1 MKIFLT
7 GGAGFVG
14 SHLADAL
21 VGAGHELVIVD
32 DLSTGERSQVPAGAE
47 FHELDIRS
55 PEAAALL
62 AGGGFDV
69 LAHLAAQA
77 SVQKSVAAPVF
88 DAEVNVGGTLNLLEA
103 CVRGNVGKVLFASTG
118 GAIYGEPE
126 AATRAQDEEHRQRP
140 VSPYALSKLAAENY
154 LKHYYRNVHGMQLL
168 IMRYANVYGP
178 RQNPGGECGV
188 VAIFARKFLAGETP
202 TIYGDGRQTR
212 DYVYVGD
219 LVRAHLS
226 ALDYGQSATL
236 NLGSGIETPLQD
248 LCRLIAEAAGSRT
261 EPEHGAPKIGDL
273 KRSVLDCSRAEE
285 LLGWRAAKPLAEG
298 VAETVA
304 WLAKREGLLPPLPK
318 EAGNG

>member
-7 GGAGFVG
+7 GGAGFIG

-55 PEAAALL
+55 YEAAALL
-62 AGGGFDV
+62 AGGGFDALV
-69 LAHLAAQA
+69 HLAAQA

-88 DAEVNVGGTLNLLEA
+88 DAEVNIGGTLNLLEA
-103 CVRGNVGKVLFASTG
+103 CIRGGVGKVLFASTG

-126 AATRAQDEEHRQRP
+126 AATRAQNEEHPQRP
-140 VSPYALSKLAAENY
+140 VSPYALSKLAAETY
-154 LKHYYRNVHGMQLL
+154 LKHYYEGVHGRQLL
-168 IMRYANVYGP
+168 ILRYANVYGP
-178 RQNPGGECGV
+178 RQNPHGECGV
-188 VAIFARKFLAGETP
+188 VAIFAGKFLAGETP
-202 TIYGDGRQTR
+202 TIYGDGRQSR

-219 LVRAHLS
+219 LVRAHLA

-236 NLGSGIETPLQD
+236 NLGSGVETPLHE
-248 LCRLIAEAAGSRT
+248 LCRLIADAAGSRA
-261 EPEHGAPKIGDL
+261 EPEQAAPKIGDL
-273 KRSVLDCSRAEE
+273 RRSVLDCSRAEK
-285 LLGWRAAKPLAEG
+285 LLGWRSTKPLAEG

-304 WLAKREGLLPPLPK
+304 WLARRQGPLPK
-318 EAGNG
+318 EATHG